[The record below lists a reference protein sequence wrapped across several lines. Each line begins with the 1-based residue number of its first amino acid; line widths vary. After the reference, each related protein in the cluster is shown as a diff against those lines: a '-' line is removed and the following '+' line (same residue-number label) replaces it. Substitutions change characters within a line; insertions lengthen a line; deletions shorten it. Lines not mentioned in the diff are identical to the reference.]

1 MLQKTLKKYKVFCKL
16 LRNTG
21 LALKTFV
28 RSSEIN
34 FCKSDIDIYIM
45 TENRIK
51 MKQGALKYVPDSC
64 VGEMCN
70 CF

>member
-34 FCKSDIDIYIM
+34 FCKSDIDIYYDG
-45 TENRIK
+45 
-51 MKQGALKYVPDSC
+51 KQNKNEIGGFKICA
-64 VGEMCN
+64 
-70 CF
+70 

>member
-51 MKQGALKYVPDSC
+51 MK
-64 VGEMCN
+64 
-70 CF
+70 

>member
-1 MLQKTLKKYKVFCKL
+1 MKKKKAMLQRNLKKYKVFCKL

-45 TENRIK
+45 TENKNKNEIGGFK
-51 MKQGALKYVPDSC
+51 ICA
-64 VGEMCN
+64 
-70 CF
+70 